1 MHLYSSLLHN
11 IGFKF
16 PFPFFFL
23 SLMTSNMEFGIL
35 YYLRLG
41 MNMELIQLLLIKMI
55 AWVHQ
60 RIISNFNLLNSLIGL
75 IFIQHLMGIGLVK
88 MNLILHL
95 NS

>member
-1 MHLYSSLLHN
+1 
-11 IGFKF
+11 
-16 PFPFFFL
+16 
-23 SLMTSNMEFGIL
+23 MEFGIL

-60 RIISNFNLLNSLIGL
+60 RIISNFNLLNGLIGL

-95 NS
+95 NSWEMKLVIVFYVL

>member
-1 MHLYSSLLHN
+1 
-11 IGFKF
+11 
-16 PFPFFFL
+16 
-23 SLMTSNMEFGIL
+23 MTSNMELGIL

-60 RIISNFNLLNSLIGL
+60 RIISNFNLLNGLIGL

-95 NS
+95 NL

>member
-1 MHLYSSLLHN
+1 
-11 IGFKF
+11 
-16 PFPFFFL
+16 
-23 SLMTSNMEFGIL
+23 MELGIL

-60 RIISNFNLLNSLIGL
+60 RIISNFNLLNGLIGL

-95 NS
+95 NL